1 MVDGG
6 GLENRCTR
14 KGIGGSNPSPSA
26 NLRSG
31 ARRRLSAV
39 ATRRVAE
46 VDRLRSARSATAG
59 HFEAIRTTLIAVGLV
74 LAAVARAQAQPVPRT
89 LTCSAAN
96 GRAVAAVQVAN
107 GTIAKAAI
115 DQDGRAVVQYDPRS
129 IDGVTPQDQ
138 LFVFAHECGHHALAH
153 DSRTLFSA
161 AQEQAADCY
170 GVRALINRVGLTPS
184 DVAILQ
190 TDMSDLGTD
199 TSRHLPWRS
208 RTYDLEGCVPEVAAR
223 RQAAA
228 RQVETGADACVVHN
242 DGENAIERASRDG
255 RVIDGLY
262 AVRNGCARDVGCT
275 FTIEVGTLLESD
287 VDAGSW
293 RSFRVQRTITQEH
306 MLKSGQAGSPANA
319 EFRFQGTVDS
329 VPAGE
334 LVDFRV
340 IPACHY

>member
-31 ARRRLSAV
+31 ARRRLP
-39 ATRRVAE
+39 TE
-46 VDRLRSARSATAG
+46 ARSAKAG
-59 HFEAIRTTLIAVGLV
+59 HFEATGRTLIAVGLV
-74 LAAVARAQAQPVPRT
+74 LAAAARGQAQPVPRT
-89 LTCSAAN
+89 LTCNAAS

-115 DQDGRAVVQYDPRS
+115 DQDGRAVVQYDPRTV
-129 IDGVTPQDQ
+129 DGVTPQDQ
-138 LFVFAHECGHHALAH
+138 LFVFAHECGHHALGH
-153 DSRTLFSA
+153 DSHAPFSA
-161 AQEQAADCY
+161 AQEQDADCY
-170 GVRALINRVGLTPS
+170 GVRALTNRVGFTPS

-190 TDMSDLGTD
+190 MDMSDLGTD
-199 TSRHLPWRS
+199 TSRRLPWRA
-208 RTYDLEGCVPEVAAR
+208 RTYDLEGCVPEIAAR

-228 RQVETGADACVVHN
+228 RTGEADPGACVVHN
-242 DGENAIERASRDG
+242 DGENTIENETRDG

-262 AVRNGCARDVGCT
+262 SVRNGCGRDVTCT
-275 FTIEVGTLLESD
+275 FTIEVGTLKESD
-287 VDAGSW
+287 VDVGSW
-293 RSFRVQRTITQEH
+293 RSFRAQRTMTQEH
-306 MLKSGQAGSPANA
+306 TLKSGQPGSAA
-319 EFRFQGTVDS
+319 TIDFRFRGTVDA

-340 IPACHY
+340 IPACHD